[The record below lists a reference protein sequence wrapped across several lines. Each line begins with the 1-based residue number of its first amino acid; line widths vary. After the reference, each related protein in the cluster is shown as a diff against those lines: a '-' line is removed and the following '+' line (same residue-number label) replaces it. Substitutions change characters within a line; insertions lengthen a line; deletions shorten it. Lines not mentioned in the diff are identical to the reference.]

1 MKFKIIGYIV
11 FLSLISF
18 FQSCATYKTVVPSQ
32 QRFIIE
38 QVENLEGEKC
48 VSIPR
53 IYSGVG
59 YSFCIMTNKLR
70 LKSDHSDV
78 ASLPFD
84 LVADTAVLPY
94 TICRQI
100 FDGNLVLKKVKPKP
114 SDDLI
119 DDSTGN

>member
-1 MKFKIIGYIV
+1 MKFRVFGYIV
-11 FLSLISF
+11 FLTLISSF
-18 FQSCATYKTVVPSQ
+18 LSCATYKTVVPSQ
-32 QRFIIE
+32 QRLIIE
-38 QVENLEGEKC
+38 NRETLEGEEC

-59 YSFCIMTNKLR
+59 YSFCVMTNKVR

-84 LVADTAVLPY
+84 FVADSVLLPY

-100 FDGNLVLKKVKPKP
+100 FDGNLVLKKEKPIL
-114 SDDLI
+114 SDE
-119 DDSTGN
+119 